1 MSSFSYENESVRV
14 HASICTKEPATATL
28 DGSDWVEVQSYA
40 GPLVSPSW
48 RCKYNVKVWSD
59 FC

>member
-1 MSSFSYENESVRV
+1 MHLHLRQLK
-14 HASICTKEPATATL
+14 APRA

-40 GPLVSPSW
+40 GALASPPL
-48 RCKYNVKVWSD
+48 RCTYNVKVWSD